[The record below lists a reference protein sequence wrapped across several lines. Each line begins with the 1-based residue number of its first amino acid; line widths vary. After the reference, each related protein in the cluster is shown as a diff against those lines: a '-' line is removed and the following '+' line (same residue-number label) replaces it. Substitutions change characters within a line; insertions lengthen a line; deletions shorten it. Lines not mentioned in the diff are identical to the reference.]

1 MLKFKVPPFVLKGKR
16 AGPVPLKSGIP
27 IHSGRPDEKKPL
39 VLSHGNAGVVKRSN
53 TTDCKSVGIRLR
65 GFESLPQHHGSTGS
79 PSVGFLNS

>member
-39 VLSHGNAGVVKRSN
+39 VLSHGNAGVEAVKH
-53 TTDCKSVGIRLR
+53 D
-65 GFESLPQHHGSTGS
+65 
-79 PSVGFLNS
+79 